1 MTLRFRQVLLLAV
14 LPLASC
20 TVGPDYRRPAMP
32 VPPAYTTATTQPT
45 TRPLTQDWWQ
55 LFGDPALTALEEE
68 AISRNYDLQ
77 AAMARVEQAR
87 ATAGVARAGFFPS
100 ANFGPSFTRSARG
113 ESGAAVVTGGGGT
126 IINNGTATDGT
137 GNATGSTG
145 GVVLSGGGGG
155 TQYANSVSL
164 PLDLS
169 YEIDLWGRVRRQYE
183 AARARTQASI
193 NDFGFVRLTLTAD
206 VATNYFNLRSLDAQD
221 EIATRNIETYKRQLD
236 FLEKQGKAGFAAP
249 LDVIQVRT
257 LLSST
262 EATRF
267 DLQRQRR
274 LSQNAIA
281 VLIGRPPSELSLP
294 SRPLTAMLPD
304 VPAGLPA
311 DLLRQRPDVAEA
323 EATLVATNAQ
333 IGEAIA
339 EFLPTLS
346 LGASA
351 GWRSDTVKGAFDFAN
366 RFFSV
371 GPAVSVPIFD
381 ASLGPNLNLA
391 RAQYVEQLAAY
402 RTTLLGAFRDVEDA
416 MTNIDLRA
424 RQSEAQER
432 AVADAREYVR
442 LAEIQNR
449 QGILTPLQVLDADR
463 TLLQNE
469 LTAAQILN
477 ARMASTV
484 LLIRAIGGGWSADL
498 PPSFL
503 PTTRPAVKE
512 LSN

>member
-1 MTLRFRQVLLLAV
+1 MNLRSRHLLLLA
-14 LPLASC
+14 LIPLASC
-20 TVGPDYRRPAMP
+20 TVGPNYHRPAMP
-32 VPPAYTTATTQPT
+32 VPIGYGAAATQPA
-45 TRPLTQDWWQ
+45 TRPVAQDWWQ
-55 LFGDPALTALEEE
+55 LFGDPTLTALEEE
-68 AISRNYDLQ
+68 ATARNYDLQ

-87 ATAGVARAGFFPS
+87 ATAGIARAAFFPTAS
-100 ANFGPSFTRSARG
+100 LGPTFTRSARG
-113 ESGAAVVTGGGGT
+113 GGGGAVVTGGGGAL
-126 IINNGTATDGT
+126 IEGG
-137 GNATGSTG
+137 GNAR
-145 GVVLSGGGGG
+145 G
-155 TQYANSVSL
+155 TRYANSVSV

-169 YEIDLWGRVRRQYE
+169 YEVDLWGRVRRQYE

-193 NDFGFVRLTLTAD
+193 NDFGFVRLTLTTD
-206 VATNYFNLRSLDAQD
+206 VATDYFNLRSLDAQD
-221 EIATRNIETYKRQLD
+221 EIAARNIATYKRQLD

-249 LDVIQVRT
+249 LDVVQVRT

-281 VLIGRPPSELSLP
+281 VLLGRPPSELSLP
-294 SRPLTAMLPD
+294 VRPLTATLPD
-304 VPAGLPA
+304 VPAGVPA

-333 IGEAIA
+333 IGQAIA

-351 GWRSDTVKGAFDFAN
+351 GWRSDSVKSAVDFAN
-366 RFFSV
+366 RFFSI
-371 GPAVSVPIFD
+371 GPAVSAPIFD
-381 ASLGPNLNLA
+381 ASLGPNLNFA
-391 RAQYVEQLAAY
+391 KAQYAEQLASY
-402 RTTLLGAFRDVEDA
+402 RTALLGAFRDVEDA
-416 MTNIDLRA
+416 LTNIDLRA
-424 RQSEAQER
+424 RQAEAQDR

-469 LTAAQILN
+469 LTAAQVLN
-477 ARMASTV
+477 ERMASTV
-484 LLIRAIGGGWSADL
+484 LLIRAIGGGWSPDL
-498 PPSFL
+498 PPSFM
-503 PTTRPAVKE
+503 PTTRPADQK
-512 LSN
+512 LND